1 MSYNTH
7 VQSIQINII
16 LSNLI
21 SSFKS
26 TFIKFD
32 RFIHRMWHKCIWNFL
47 AWFDHFY
54 YYEKWALTYCGAD
67 PTMESNTFW
76 VISIRFFLFSSMLSP
91 ESNLEMRRNIS
102 HIIYIVII
110 FYFFPWLVHTS
121 KNGIIPST
129 LIVIFLFLYL
139 LIYMYIY
146 EHLTR
151 ICSIYATMAIQE
163 GIQFTRIIDQ
173 CF

>member
-1 MSYNTH
+1 MKYSC
-7 VQSIQINII
+7 
-16 LSNLI
+16 
-21 SSFKS
+21 
-26 TFIKFD
+26 
-32 RFIHRMWHKCIWNFL
+32 MIWSL
-47 AWFDHFY
+47 Y

-139 LIYMYIY
+139 LIYIY

-151 ICSIYATMAIQE
+151 ICSIYGTMAIQE
-163 GIQFTRIIDQ
+163 GRQFTRIIDQ

>member
-1 MSYNTH
+1 M
-7 VQSIQINII
+7 
-16 LSNLI
+16 
-21 SSFKS
+21 
-26 TFIKFD
+26 
-32 RFIHRMWHKCIWNFL
+32 RHKCIWNIL

-151 ICSIYATMAIQE
+151 ICSIYGTMAIQE
-163 GIQFTRIIDQ
+163 GRQFTRIIDQ